1 MLEAPLFKFLRFPQD
16 KIRWTIP
23 LYYRAPRFCEKKKIK
38 ILLGMKNHS
47 LKNQFAYKPEK

>member
-1 MLEAPLFKFLRFPQD
+1 MLEAPLFKFLKFPQD

-23 LYYRAPRFCEKKKIK
+23 LYYRAPRFCGKKIK